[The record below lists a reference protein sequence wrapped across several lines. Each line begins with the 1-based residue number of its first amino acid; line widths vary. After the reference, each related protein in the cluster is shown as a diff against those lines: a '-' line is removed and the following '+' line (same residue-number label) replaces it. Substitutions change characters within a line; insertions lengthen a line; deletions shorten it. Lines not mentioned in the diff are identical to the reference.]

1 MPLLKTIKQQI
12 LSLVFVFFILN
23 ILALSVSAQSRLPN
37 MPGYENYRN
46 MSPKILNS
54 VKSDWR
60 FLEWNKDATGFKY
73 LSSGKTFIYNIDAK
87 TSVETT
93 GVSPQNNSMISA
105 GEPENGKQFTSAE
118 SPDKKLKAF
127 YRNRNLWLS
136 DADGK
141 NEIAITTDGNEKD
154 RTKYGAASWVY
165 GEELDQKTAMWWSP
179 DNKKIA
185 FYRFDE
191 GKVKDYY
198 LLYKQLNLQDSID
211 VEPYTM
217 VGENNPI
224 VDIFIYDV
232 KSKKT
237 IQVDV
242 RDGKPFTNSVV
253 GQYVYGIEWSPNG
266 TELLFHRTN
275 RKQDIMEFAAAN
287 PQTGK
292 TRVVVREEWLASYT
306 RNLPEMKFLSDGKRF
321 IWTSERNGFLNYY
334 LYELSGKL
342 LSTITNHQFEVV
354 GIDNWEY
361 LSTSDWAHIDEE
373 NEMLYYMA
381 RSGDNHMKRQ
391 LHKVGLDGKG
401 DTRLTDP
408 TLDHAVYISPDHKY
422 FVDIAQTHD
431 IPPVVTLM
439 DIKGKE
445 ISGLF
450 KSDMTRFNELGL
462 KKTELFTFKAADGI
476 TDLHGM
482 LSFPSNFDPSKTY
495 PLLVSVYGG
504 PESERIYETFRPSG
518 SYTEFGFLFAQ
529 FESRGHA
536 RRGKRFM
543 DPLYGN
549 LGIVEMD
556 DQAEGV
562 KYLGSRSY
570 VNRERVG
577 IFGISYGGKAAADCI
592 LRFPDIFHAASA
604 SSGLMNLRNYDNIYL
619 ERHEGLLDANRAGYD
634 KGSAITYAKNLKG
647 HLMIYYGTSDDN
659 VHPSNSFQLID
670 ALQKAG
676 KSFEVQVGPDKGHS
690 SINSARMMEFFIEN
704 LVMN

>member
-1 MPLLKTIKQQI
+1 MPLRKTSKQQI
-12 LSLVFVFFILN
+12 LLLVLVFLIMN
-23 ILALSVSAQSRLPN
+23 MLSLSAYAQSRLPN
-37 MPGYENYRN
+37 MPGYEKYKT
-46 MSPKILNS
+46 MSPQIRNS

-60 FLEWNKDATGFKY
+60 FLEWDKDATGFKY
-73 LSSGKTFIYNIDAK
+73 SSGGKTFIYNIDTK

-93 GVSPQNNSMISA
+93 GVSPQNNLMGRA
-105 GEPENGKQFTSAE
+105 
-118 SPDKKLKAF
+118 PDKKLKAF
-127 YRNRNLWLS
+127 YRDRNLWLS
-136 DADGK
+136 DSDGK

-154 RTKYGAASWVY
+154 RIKYGAASWAY
-165 GEELDQKTAMWWSP
+165 GESLGQNTAMWWSP

-198 LLYKQLNLQDSID
+198 LLYKQLSLHDSLE
-211 VEPYTM
+211 VEPYVM

-224 VDIFIYDV
+224 VDIFIYDLET
-232 KSKKT
+232 KKT

-253 GQYVYGIEWSPNG
+253 GQYIYGIKWSPDG

-275 RKQDIMEFAAAN
+275 RKQDIMEFAAAD

-292 TRVVVREEWLASYT
+292 TRVVVHEEWLASYT
-306 RNLPEMKFLSDGKRF
+306 KHSPVMKFLTDGKRF

-342 LSTITNHQFEVV
+342 LSTITNHQFEVSQIV
-354 GIDNWEY
+354 N
-361 LSTSDWAHIDEE
+361 IDED
-373 NEMLYYMA
+373 NKVLYYMA
-381 RSGDNHMKRQ
+381 RSGDNHMKLQ

-401 DTRLTDP
+401 DTRLTNP
-408 TLDHAVYISPDHKY
+408 TLNHSVYISPDHKN

-439 DIKGKE
+439 DIQGKE
-445 ISGLF
+445 ISVLF

-462 KKTELFTFKAADGI
+462 KKTELFTFKAADGV

-482 LSFPSNFDPSKTY
+482 LDFPSNFDPSKKY
-495 PLLVSVYGG
+495 PLLVFVYGG
-504 PESERIYETFRPSG
+504 PESSLIYETFYTSG
-518 SYTEFGFLFAQ
+518 DYTEFGFLFAK
-529 FESRGHA
+529 FESRGGA
-536 RRGKRFM
+536 GRGKRFM

-562 KYLGSRSY
+562 KYLGSRPY
-570 VNRERVG
+570 VNKERVG
-577 IFGISYGGKAAADCI
+577 IYGMSYGGEAAAICI
-592 LRFPDIFHAASA
+592 LRFPDLFHAACASA
-604 SSGLMNLRNYDNIYL
+604 GCMDQRNYESIYA
-619 ERHEGLLDANRAGYD
+619 ERHEGLLEDNSAGYD
-634 KGSAITYAKNLKG
+634 RGSALTYAKNLKG
-647 HLMIYYGTSDDN
+647 YLMIYYGTTDNN
-659 VHPSNSFQLID
+659 VHPANSLQLIS

-676 KSFEVQVGPDKGHS
+676 KSFEVQVGPDLGHTGLNRDR
-690 SINSARMMEFFIEN
+690 IKEFFIEH